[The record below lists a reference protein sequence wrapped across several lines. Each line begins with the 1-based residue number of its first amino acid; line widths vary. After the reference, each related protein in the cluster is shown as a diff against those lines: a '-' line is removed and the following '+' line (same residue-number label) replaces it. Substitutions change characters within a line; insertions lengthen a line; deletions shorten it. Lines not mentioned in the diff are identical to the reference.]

1 MSELN
6 LFINENISDDESK
19 DKNCKEIDQLINLTS
34 KIIINKKSK
43 EKQIIEKPIIE
54 KLIIE
59 KQIIEKPIIE
69 KLIIEKQIIEKPII
83 ERSKKELIIK
93 KEINI
98 INISNIKTCKDNN
111 IFDHFQSKI
120 NIKNLIYLYQS
131 SNKECS
137 RNGKLNP
144 EVGSSRENDLKASF
158 LSNQIFTVNYN
169 IPNEN
174 EEDIVIDN
182 KKISIKH
189 SSDNTTTCSG
199 IKIIWTVNKE
209 SREEFK
215 KNFIFKCDLLIIY
228 VRFNDRILLDKGELE
243 IIYIPKETL
252 LNQQN
257 IFNTNKQNIFKFLDG
272 NSRGV
277 EFDKLFFKKIIT
289 ESLFNTKIKFNN
301 FECTI
306 SDPVIKRLNLI
317 KQIN

>member
-1 MSELN
+1 MSELK
-6 LFINENISDDESK
+6 LFINENTSDDEDKDNINNK
-19 DKNCKEIDQLINLTS
+19 DKKDNMDKEINQLINLTS
-34 KIIINKKSK
+34 KIILIEKSK
-43 EKQIIEKPIIE
+43 KESIIEKSKKESIIEKSKEKPIIE
-54 KLIIE
+54 K
-59 KQIIEKPIIE
+59 
-69 KLIIEKQIIEKPII
+69 
-83 ERSKKELIIK
+83 SKKELIIK
-93 KEINI
+93 EINI
-98 INISNIKTCKDNN
+98 INIIDIKSCKNNN
-111 IFDHFQSKI
+111 IYEHFQSKI

-158 LSNQIFTVNYN
+158 LSNQILTINYN

-174 EEDIVIDN
+174 EEDIIIDN

-215 KNFIFKCDLLIIY
+215 KNFIFKCDLLIVY
-228 VRFNDRILLDKGELE
+228 VRFNDRILLDKGDLE
-243 IIYIPKETL
+243 IIYISKETL

-289 ESLFNTKIKFNN
+289 ESLFHTIIKFNN

-317 KQIN
+317 KQRN